1 MIEFQNSPPNW
12 ENCGTEPNNE
22 MKKNGFKAGYKP
34 PASIFNWFWNK
45 TGKCIK
51 EIQEHLSNLFDDF
64 TNHEHSTEDVTSGT
78 LPLKRGGTGAATAEQ
93 ALKNLGITVSSALI
107 NYLSGLTSNVQTQLN
122 SKAPSIHKHDASD
135 TTSGTFSV
143 NRIPNLAISK
153 ITNLQASLNAKQ
165 NNLGF
170 TPVQQGGGT
179 DMATNKIY
187 IGWTGSKLKAQVDAT
202 DMGDIVTTG
211 SANNTKLPMSKVE
224 GLDTELDERQA
235 GSLLAAAELIGQYRG
250 DSIRLSSGES
260 GEIEFPKNSAGLACV
275 GETSSTGAS
284 GLWYFASSK
293 NGVAVSTIINSSSI
307 TVAGAID
314 GNNAVLTF
322 TNTGSPHTVGAI
334 LLYKD

>member
-179 DMATNKIY
+179 DQKSNKIY
-187 IGWTGSKLKAQVDAT
+187 VGWTGSKLKVQVDNV
-202 DMGDIVTTG
+202 DMGAIVTDGEGNGTLLPSSKVKDLPELALTVMGLGSRLLSYRKSVSIEPNGESQFDFTKGTCGFLTSVYNNGPTQVGLWHFSSGSQAVTIVPIIPNSNYEITG
-211 SANNTKLPMSKVE
+211 SISDDTMYVDVKNNSTK
-224 GLDTELDERQA
+224 TQR
-235 GSLLAAAELIGQYRG
+235 
-250 DSIRLSSGES
+250 
-260 GEIEFPKNSAGLACV
+260 
-275 GETSSTGAS
+275 
-284 GLWYFASSK
+284 FA
-293 NGVAVSTIINSSSI
+293 
-307 TVAGAID
+307 
-314 GNNAVLTF
+314 
-322 TNTGSPHTVGAI
+322 AI
-334 LLYKD
+334 LIFNPEFTD